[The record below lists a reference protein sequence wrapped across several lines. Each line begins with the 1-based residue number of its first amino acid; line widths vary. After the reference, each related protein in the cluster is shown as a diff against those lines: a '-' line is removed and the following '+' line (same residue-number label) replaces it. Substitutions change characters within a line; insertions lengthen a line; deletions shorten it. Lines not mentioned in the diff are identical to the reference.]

1 MQGKAPPPFC
11 MTTNHPDLFV
21 SEYIKDSRSC
31 IQDKW
36 CLVSRVDIL
45 DFQLNQLYY
54 NDCHIYMC
62 SMFSDSSY
70 LIYTRKAGMWRAS
83 MCRYAYII
91 YIYINI
97 NHHYNIVLEPA
108 KHLPSSKNP
117 AFVLISIGLFFMF
130 SIYRMS
136 TAHAGWASARI
147 HLNTFASP
155 AKNSR

>member
-1 MQGKAPPPFC
+1 MTAISTCIACIVTPLISFIQEKLACEGPP
-11 MTTNHPDLFV
+11 
-21 SEYIKDSRSC
+21 C
-31 IQDKW
+31 IDT
-36 CLVSRVDIL
+36 
-45 DFQLNQLYY
+45 
-54 NDCHIYMC
+54 HI
-62 SMFSDSSY
+62 SY
-70 LIYTRKAGMWRAS
+70 
-83 MCRYAYII
+83 I
-91 YIYINI
+91 YIYI